1 MKSLNP
7 TTVSFANSIPLP
19 FDGTNLLTYETAM
32 WANDGWFGDSSANN
46 PFISKEYPYIDYNN
60 YYGLSED
67 YSVYDGSGSSFG
79 IDYGN
84 NIYTL
89 STSQTS
95 LNYTNVKWLVFNVLW
110 TSVTSNQKLN
120 FTVSGSKGNS
130 SSSQTLQWP
139 NDYIVF
145 YLEQDVGGSNAYT
158 VNTGSV
164 PFSSSYTPWLDVQNS
179 SRSGSQRNSFQYA
192 QSLGTSIKGSNNGAN
207 FFGSGTSGTLT
218 SINRFRVGSPQINQY
233 LAFGLRP
240 GIKFTGLTITFG

>member
-19 FDGTNLLTYETAM
+19 FDGTDKLTYDTAM

-46 PFISKEYPYIDYNN
+46 PFKSTDYPYIDFSSNF
-60 YYGLSED
+60 YGLNDD
-67 YSVYDGSGSSFG
+67 YSVFDGSGSSFG

-110 TSVTSNQKLN
+110 TGVTSGQKLN
-120 FTVSGSKGNS
+120 FTVSGSKGAG
-130 SSSQTLQWP
+130 SSQTLQWP

-145 YLEQDVGGSNAYT
+145 YLEQDVGGSNAFT
-158 VNTGSV
+158 VNTGSGG
-164 PFSSSYTPWLDVQNS
+164 FSSSYTPWLDVQNS
-179 SRSGSQRNSFQYA
+179 SRAGSQRNSFQYA
-192 QSLGTSIKGSNNGAN
+192 QSFGTSTKGLNNGAN

-218 SINRFRVGSPQINQY
+218 SINRFRVGSAQINQY